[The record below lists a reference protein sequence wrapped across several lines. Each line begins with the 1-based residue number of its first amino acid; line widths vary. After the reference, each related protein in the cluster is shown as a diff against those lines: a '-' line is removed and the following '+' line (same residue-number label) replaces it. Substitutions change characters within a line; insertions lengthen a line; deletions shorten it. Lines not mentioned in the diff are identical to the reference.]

1 MTRTVPLSSLAL
13 EHANWANP
21 RLMTGLEDSDI
32 KDLADD
38 IKAKHKAGHP
48 SGIEVPLHV
57 VMVKTVNDEYINL
70 TIDGQRR
77 FLAASLVLP
86 KNHMIEVID
95 LVPEAI
101 ELTPDR
107 ADDLMLRALSIGSK
121 REGLSAFELSE
132 VAERLRNRGKT
143 LLEIGQAIK
152 KSESWVSKILKAR
165 MLASQKLLFAWRKK
179 EITEEQFRELANQKD
194 SEKQAAATDDVV
206 KTRKSGDKSEARAKS
221 KEIKERER
229 VAKRREKDSEVE
241 LERRAEPKDKNG
253 APRPTQAD
261 MWSPPPPVAESKTNP
276 KPPAKPTIKKPSSAE
291 LEQMLDLATNRPPTH
306 DYVKGMMDGV
316 RHALGLLLLNDA
328 AKPWH
333 QYILRLG
340 GTTKPK
346 KSKPARKARA
356 AKARKPAKKSKGKR

>member
-13 EHANWANP
+13 EHTNWANP
-21 RLMTGLEDSDI
+21 RLLTGLAGKEI
-32 KDLADD
+32 EELAED

-57 VMVKTVNDEYINL
+57 VMVKTLNDDYINL

-77 FLAASLVLP
+77 YLAASLVLP
-86 KNHMIEVID
+86 KNHPIEVID

-107 ADDLMLRALSIGSK
+107 ADELMLRALSIGSK
-121 REGLSAFELSE
+121 REGLSGFELSE
-132 VAERLRNRGKT
+132 VSERLRNRGKT

-165 MLASQKLLFAWRKK
+165 SLATPKLMLTWRKGD
-179 EITEEQFRELANQKD
+179 ITEEQFKELANQKD
-194 SEKQAAATDDVV
+194 SEKQEAATADVV
-206 KTRKSGDKSEARAKS
+206 KARKSGDKSEARVKA

-253 APRPTQAD
+253 APKQAD
-261 MWSPPPPVAESKTNP
+261 MWRTPPPVAEPKSDP
-276 KPPAKPTIKKPSSAE
+276 KPTKPAIKKPSAAE
-291 LEQMLDLATNRPPTH
+291 LEQMLELATNRPPTH

-316 RHALGLLLLNDA
+316 RHALGLLLLEDA

-340 GTTKPK
+340 GTTRPK
-346 KSKPARKARA
+346 KSKPARKART